1 MPWSPPMRF
10 CSIVGQASIQT
21 ARASGPSTMER
32 SSGLPPPLGIQAPR
46 PRARGRDVEP
56 DEAAQRR
63 EDAVVGDGPEP
74 QRSRELEV
82 GHRHLAGQHKG
93 DRTCEQAEEQEGP
106 ADDLEDAGDPKFAP
120 RRGGGSVWRHPDR
133 EGDELHR
140 AGLNEDERGEDA
152 EHAEQPRGPARPL
165 RDDVRGGHDVHL
177 LSEPWRPLLL
187 NLASPPTSN
196 EALGNRPY
204 VSMAVSRSARHRRSR
219 RASPKCSA
227 HAANSLVGPRH
238 LSSSISR
245 NSGASVRSVARRLNS
260 SARSRCPPSTVGGKS
275 SMREGS
281 TPNFSRTPAALR
293 TCCPLRSTC
302 TTRSPRTHCARC
314 LSGVQMQT
322 FSTLASAEAMWAAEA
337 SASSASSSIM
347 GHTATPMAAR
357 AASSGWNC
365 ASSPG
370 SMPAPVLYSDQSA
383 LRKDS
388 MTWSVATPMWVAPC
402 SIISNTECSTP
413 PTAPK
418 GSSSPLVKRRRP

>member
-82 GHRHLAGQHKG
+82 GHRHLAGEHKG
-93 DRTCEQAEEQEGP
+93 DRTCEQAEE
-106 ADDLEDAGDPKFAP
+106 
-120 RRGGGSVWRHPDR
+120 R

-187 NLASPPTSN
+187 NLDSPPTSN
-196 EALGNRPY
+196 EPLGNRPY

-260 SARSRCPPSTVGGKS
+260 SARSRCSPRTVGGKS
-275 SMREGS
+275 SMTPCWFRSRAAVTAPIPGMPGYPSAASPTRARKSGIRAGS

-293 TCCPLRSTC
+293 TCCPL
-302 TTRSPRTHCARC
+302 
-314 LSGVQMQT
+314 
-322 FSTLASAEAMWAAEA
+322 
-337 SASSASSSIM
+337 
-347 GHTATPMAAR
+347 
-357 AASSGWNC
+357 
-365 ASSPG
+365 
-370 SMPAPVLYSDQSA
+370 
-383 LRKDS
+383 
-388 MTWSVATPMWVAPC
+388 
-402 SIISNTECSTP
+402 
-413 PTAPK
+413 
-418 GSSSPLVKRRRP
+418 